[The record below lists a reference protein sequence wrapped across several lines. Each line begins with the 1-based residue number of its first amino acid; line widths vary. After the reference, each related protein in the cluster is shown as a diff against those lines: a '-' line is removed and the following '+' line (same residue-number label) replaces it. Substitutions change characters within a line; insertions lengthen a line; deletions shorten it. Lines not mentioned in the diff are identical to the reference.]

1 MTILDLSRRDTWKR
15 VVGRETFWI
24 DRQTAWIVALSV
36 PVIGSWV
43 FALVLI
49 AQNNAFP

>member
-1 MTILDLSRRDTWKR
+1 MSILDLSRRDTCKR

-24 DRQTAWIVALSV
+24 DRQTAWIVVLSF
-36 PVIGSWV
+36 PVIASWI

-49 AQNNAFP
+49 SQNNAFP